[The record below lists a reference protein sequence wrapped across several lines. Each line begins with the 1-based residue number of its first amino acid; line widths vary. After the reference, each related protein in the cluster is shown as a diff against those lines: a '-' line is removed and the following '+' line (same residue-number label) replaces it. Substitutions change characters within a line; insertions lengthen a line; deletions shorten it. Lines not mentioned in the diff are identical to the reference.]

1 MGHARLADFGLAEF
15 GETSKELM
23 ATATN
28 KAGTIRWMAP
38 EDHERFGLTFF
49 VRTRASDVY
58 AFGYT
63 CLEAKCII

>member
-38 EDHERFGLTFF
+38 EDQG
-49 VRTRASDVY
+49 
-58 AFGYT
+58 
-63 CLEAKCII
+63 